1 MPIRVLAIRFGVFAI
16 TLFGAATL
24 VLALLW
30 AAPGDPI
37 DLIPNGEELRPVL
50 EEQWQ
55 LDKPLP
61 VRLVNYLGNA
71 VRGDLGTSLTYRP
84 GMPVMTVIAGPTM
97 RSMGWLLAAL
107 VLTVVWGTGLAWTTA
122 GRPSLNRRVIQA
134 ASIAPVFLLAHLS
147 VNIINESTLSLVEGG
162 WIGRPHWFALPGQ
175 PSAFRSVLA
184 IVVLAVGSGALSEVR
199 AEVENALIEIRSSG
213 YVAAARARGEP
224 LWRHVFLNLV
234 GPLTTIAAT
243 RAAFFVGGLV
253 ILEKVLL
260 LNGIGSILWQAAL
273 LRDYPLALGITVIL
287 ASVVCV
293 SRLLGDSL
301 RAIIDPRLGVEVS
314 T

>member
-1 MPIRVLAIRFGVFAI
+1 MPIRVLVIRFGVFAV
-16 TLFGAATL
+16 TLLGAASL

-55 LDKPLP
+55 LDRPIP
-61 VRLVNYLGNA
+61 VRLLHYLGNA

-84 GMPVMTVIAGPTM
+84 GMPVMTVIAAPTL
-97 RSMGWLLAAL
+97 RSLGWLLTAL
-107 VLTVVWGTGLAWTTA
+107 ALTLVWGTALAWGTA
-122 GRPSLNRRVIQA
+122 GRRSLNRRLIQA
-134 ASIAPVFLLAHLS
+134 VSIAPVFLIAHLS
-147 VNIINESTLSLVEGG
+147 VNLINEVTLSLVDGG
-162 WIGRPHWFALPGQ
+162 WMARPAWFALPGQ
-175 PSAFRSVLA
+175 PSAFRSALA
-184 IVVLAVGSGALSEVR
+184 VVVLAVGSGALTEVR
-199 AEVENALIEIRSSG
+199 AEVENALVEIRSSG
-213 YVAAARARGEP
+213 YVAAARARAEP

-273 LRDYPLALGITVIL
+273 LR
-287 ASVVCV
+287 
-293 SRLLGDSL
+293 
-301 RAIIDPRLGVEVS
+301 
-314 T
+314 